1 MSHVIVPI
9 KQSAKLVETAKVV
22 VVHDGI
28 TDLTHTSLL
37 KLGEYK
43 CEKEN
48 YYVENSCNFRENT
61 A

>member
-28 TDLTHTSLL
+28 TDLKHTSLL
-37 KLGEYK
+37 KLGEY
-43 CEKEN
+43 
-48 YYVENSCNFRENT
+48 
-61 A
+61 